1 MHPRRASLRRRHSLL
16 RVNSPTTPLT
26 YDCADPEARLA
37 GLAAAAGAVRSGRL
51 VVLPTDTLYGL
62 GADAFSSVA
71 VRALLAAKGRGPD
84 MPVPVLVGSWNTIDG
99 LVTNVPAAARELLE
113 AFWPGG
119 LSLVLPHAPS
129 LNWDLGI
136 TRGTVMLRMPLHPV
150 ALELLR
156 EIGPMAVSSAN
167 ISGRPPAT
175 TVAEATDQLGSSVA
189 VYLDGGPCRVGVAST
204 IVDLTGDEPR
214 VLREGA
220 VPVAEVAEVLGR
232 EVATA

>member
-1 MHPRRASLRRRHSLL
+1 MIVHDVQEDTAQGVTEAVSALRRG
-16 RVNSPTTPLT
+16 
-26 YDCADPEARLA
+26 DLA
-37 GLAAAAGAVRSGRL
+37 
-51 VVLPTDTLYGL
+51 VLPTDTVYGIA
-62 GADAFSSVA
+62 ADAFSPPA
-71 VRALLAAKGRGPD
+71 VDRLLAAKGRGRD

-99 LVTNVPAAARELLE
+99 LVTSVPAAARELVE

-129 LNWDLGI
+129 LTWDLGV

-175 TVAEATDQLGSSVA
+175 TVAEATEQLGGSVA

-220 VPVAEVAEVLGR
+220 VPVAAVAEVLGR